1 MNNRRLLRELTHL
14 YMHIF
19 VTIYIYIYIYVKA
32 IPPPPI
38 PSEVRG
44 DKVTEAPNAKWDR
57 MLIKDR
63 NIGVMFM
70 NKTLSFVTR
79 KGHEHRL

>member
-1 MNNRRLLRELTHL
+1 M
-14 YMHIF
+14 
-19 VTIYIYIYIYVKA
+19 KA